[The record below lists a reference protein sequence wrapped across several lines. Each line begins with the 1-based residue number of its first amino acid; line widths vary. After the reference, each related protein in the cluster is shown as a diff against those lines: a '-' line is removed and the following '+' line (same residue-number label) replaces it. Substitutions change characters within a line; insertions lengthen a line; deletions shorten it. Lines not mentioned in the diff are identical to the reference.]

1 MLIGSYVDNRARVVS
16 VSIEQTRA
24 RTYLVVKDRWRA
36 PLLREGASIEL
47 EFGSPANARLWAECE
62 VLAHGG
68 RLGESGESLLCGRV
82 VGRAGKEAL
91 TESRRG
97 ELVAD
102 RFLHVPAPRF
112 AKGSG

>member
-1 MLIGSYVDNRARVVS
+1 M
-16 VSIEQTRA
+16 
-24 RTYLVVKDRWRA
+24 
-36 PLLREGASIEL
+36 
-47 EFGSPANARLWAECE
+47 
-62 VLAHGG
+62 LAHGG